1 MRKIS
6 TIAFA
11 GLLALVV
18 VGCSSD
24 EKGGTPDATPPKS
37 PPKAQAFANPV
48 VSPNP
53 ALPTAVPTA
62 NLIETTNSK
71 ERIGVVPK
79 GRPDPFAQITGS
91 IPVGIMTSNA
101 APRPIPQ
108 VPPLPTATV
117 RPTVVINRTTT
128 TTTTTTPRVIIAS
141 RIPEHLRP
149 PSIPRMPLVPFNPVR
164 PSALPP
170 IIPNPTL
177 ISVLPPAP
185 QPELARS
192 VSVTGVLL
200 VGQEPQAIV
209 KVPEERSSRYV
220 RAGQRLA
227 NGVLVKRIQ
236 MNEGSDPI
244 VIFEQFGI
252 EVARTVGEPV
262 VKIAQPNS
270 PNTVSQNP
278 VSSGV

>member
-11 GLLALVV
+11 GLIALTVI
-18 VGCSSD
+18 GCSSD
-24 EKGGTPDATPPKS
+24 DKGGTPDTAPPKS
-37 PPKAQAFANPV
+37 PPKVQAFANPV
-48 VSPNP
+48 VNPNP
-53 ALPTAVPTA
+53 AQSTTVPTA
-62 NLIETTNSK
+62 TNLIETTNSK
-71 ERIGVVPK
+71 ERIGVVAK
-79 GRPDPFAQITGS
+79 GRPDPFAQITGE
-91 IPVGIMTSNA
+91 IPVGLIASNTVNQQ
-101 APRPIPQ
+101 RVPI
-108 VPPLPTATV
+108 VPPLPTATL
-117 RPTVVINRTTT
+117 RPTVVLNRTTT
-128 TTTTTTPRVIIAS
+128 PKVIIAS

-149 PSIPRMPLVPFNPVR
+149 PVIPNMPLTRFNPVR

-200 VGQEPQAIV
+200 VGLEPQAIV

-236 MNEGSDPI
+236 MNEGSDPV

-252 EVARTVGEPV
+252 EVARSVGEPV
-262 VKIAQPNS
+262 VKIAQPNT